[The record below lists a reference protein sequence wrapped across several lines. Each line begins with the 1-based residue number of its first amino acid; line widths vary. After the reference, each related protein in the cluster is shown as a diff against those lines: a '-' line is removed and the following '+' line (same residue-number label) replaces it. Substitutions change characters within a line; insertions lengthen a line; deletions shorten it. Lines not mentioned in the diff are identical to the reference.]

1 MNITAFLLL
10 SQKLSDNVCHHENA
24 VKWTILD
31 KIGGEIVNLEHR
43 FSGLCLFLL
52 PKVLPI

>member
-1 MNITAFLLL
+1 M
-10 SQKLSDNVCHHENA
+10 KNA

-52 PKVLPI
+52 PKSPTYLNELVRTFES

>member
-1 MNITAFLLL
+1 MNITAFLLCL
-10 SQKLSDNVCHHENA
+10 KSCLIMSVTMKNA

>member
-1 MNITAFLLL
+1 MSVTM
-10 SQKLSDNVCHHENA
+10 KNA